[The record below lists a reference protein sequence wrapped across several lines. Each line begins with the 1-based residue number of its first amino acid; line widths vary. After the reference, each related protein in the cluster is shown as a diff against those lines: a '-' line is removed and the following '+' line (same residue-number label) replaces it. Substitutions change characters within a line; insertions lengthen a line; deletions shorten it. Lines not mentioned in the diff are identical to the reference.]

1 MPLIHAC
8 ARTIRQCAANLPDA
22 ISLHSCIAAAGFGTD
37 PDLGALLI
45 QLYGKCGSVDRARS
59 LFESLPRKSALC
71 WNFVIGAYAGNG
83 RGEESLYLFRRMALE
98 GERPD
103 RHTFVRVL
111 GACTNTAQGTAIHR
125 HISSSG
131 LEFDLMLQNS
141 LVALYG
147 RYGRVDL
154 ARSVFQSIPEKSLV
168 SWNAMLTAYARNGHS
183 REAAH
188 AYNEMIFTG
197 IEPNEISFSSVLGSC
212 DDLELGRSIHARTL
226 AEFPAIFFEAMAQ
239 TSIVSF
245 YSRLGRVE
253 IARAFL
259 EETKVAS
266 VAPWNAMISGYAQH
280 GLVREALGAY
290 HSIDLEGLEP
300 NHRTLTTVLGACS
313 SSKDLKTGKMI
324 HSRAVCCGFDKED
337 QALQVA
343 VVNFYGKCGAV
354 ADARR
359 VFDGIAQKSVVVHTA
374 MIGGYAQHGHSLEAL
389 EIYHA
394 MNVPP
399 NRVTYSTVLAAC
411 STLEQGKAIHQRIL
425 ASKLENTGL
434 VLETALVKMYAS
446 FDDCASARG
455 VFDRMERRDLVAW
468 NTMLG
473 GYVQSGRGKEALEL
487 YEDMKMDPD
496 STTLSTLLGA
506 CSLLGDLSSGKIFH
520 ELLIERKMMQ
530 ADAFLCSSLVN
541 MYAKCGSV
549 GTAREVFHAFRVA
562 FGASSVLWNTILAAL
577 AHTGD
582 SSQSLELLLEME
594 LEGVTPDSTTFV
606 CALVACNHAGLLQ
619 RGRVDFARE
628 VVEGMPFE
636 ADAVAW
642 KALLG
647 SSRGSIDLEKAAF
660 AAQRLV
666 EMDEELGQAFVL
678 LSNAFSSDSHVL

>member
-1 MPLIHAC
+1 
-8 ARTIRQCAANLPDA
+8 
-22 ISLHSCIAAAGFGTD
+22 
-37 PDLGALLI
+37 
-45 QLYGKCGSVDRARS
+45 KCGSVDRARS

-83 RGEESLYLFRRMALE
+83 RGDESLYLFRRMALE

-125 HISSSG
+125 HISSSE

-141 LVALYG
+141 LVAMYG
-147 RYGRVDL
+147 RHGRVDL

-168 SWNAMLTAYARNGHS
+168 SWNAMITAYARNGHS

-188 AYNEMIFTG
+188 AYNEMISTG
-197 IEPNEISFSSVLGSC
+197 IEPNQIS
-212 DDLELGRSIHARTL
+212 
-226 AEFPAIFFEAMAQ
+226 
-239 TSIVSF
+239 
-245 YSRLGRVE
+245 
-253 IARAFL
+253 
-259 EETKVAS
+259 
-266 VAPWNAMISGYAQH
+266 
-280 GLVREALGAY
+280 
-290 HSIDLEGLEP
+290 
-300 NHRTLTTVLGACS
+300 TLTTVLGACS
-313 SSKDLKTGKMI
+313 SSRDLKTGKMI
-324 HSRAVCCGFDKED
+324 HSRAICCGFDKED

-343 VVNFYGKCGAV
+343 VVNFYVKCGAV

-374 MIGGYAQHGHSLEAL
+374 MIGGYAQHGHSREAL

-394 MNVPP
+394 MN
-399 NRVTYSTVLAAC
+399 NS
-411 STLEQGKAIHQRIL
+411 
-425 ASKLENTGL
+425 GL
-434 VLETALVKMYAS
+434 VLETALVKMYTS

-455 VFDRMERRDLVAW
+455 VFDRMERRDL
-468 NTMLG
+468 
-473 GYVQSGRGKEALEL
+473 
-487 YEDMKMDPD
+487 MDPD

-520 ELLIERKMMQ
+520 ELRIERKMMQ

-549 GTAREVFHAFRVA
+549 GTAREVFHAFRA
-562 FGASSVLWNTILAAL
+562 GFGASSVLWNTILAAL

-619 RGRVDFARE
+619 RGKLLFQILVLDHSSRPSLEHFLCMADLLGRAGRVDFARE
-628 VVEGMPFE
+628 VVEGE

-678 LSNAFSSDSHVL
+678 LSNAFS

>member
-1 MPLIHAC
+1 
-8 ARTIRQCAANLPDA
+8 ANLPDA

-59 LFESLPRKSALC
+59 LFESLPRKSSLC

-197 IEPNEISFSSVLGSC
+197 IEPNEIS
-212 DDLELGRSIHARTL
+212 
-226 AEFPAIFFEAMAQ
+226 
-239 TSIVSF
+239 
-245 YSRLGRVE
+245 
-253 IARAFL
+253 
-259 EETKVAS
+259 
-266 VAPWNAMISGYAQH
+266 
-280 GLVREALGAY
+280 
-290 HSIDLEGLEP
+290 
-300 NHRTLTTVLGACS
+300 TLTTVLGACS
-313 SSKDLKTGKMI
+313 SSRDLKTGKMI

-337 QALQVA
+337 QVLQVA

-394 MNVPP
+394 MN
-399 NRVTYSTVLAAC
+399 
-411 STLEQGKAIHQRIL
+411 
-425 ASKLENTGL
+425 
-434 VLETALVKMYAS
+434 
-446 FDDCASARG
+446 
-455 VFDRMERRDLVAW
+455 
-468 NTMLG
+468 
-473 GYVQSGRGKEALEL
+473 
-487 YEDMKMDPD
+487 
-496 STTLSTLLGA
+496 
-506 CSLLGDLSSGKIFH
+506 
-520 ELLIERKMMQ
+520 
-530 ADAFLCSSLVN
+530 
-541 MYAKCGSV
+541 
-549 GTAREVFHAFRVA
+549 
-562 FGASSVLWNTILAAL
+562 
-577 AHTGD
+577 
-582 SSQSLELLLEME
+582 

-619 RGRVDFARE
+619 RGKLLFQILVSDHSSRPSLEHFLCMADLLGRAGRVDFARE

-636 ADAVAW
+636 ADTVAW

-678 LSNAFSSDSHVL
+678 LSNAFS

>member
-394 MNVPP
+394 MN
-399 NRVTYSTVLAAC
+399 
-411 STLEQGKAIHQRIL
+411 
-425 ASKLENTGL
+425 
-434 VLETALVKMYAS
+434 
-446 FDDCASARG
+446 
-455 VFDRMERRDLVAW
+455 
-468 NTMLG
+468 
-473 GYVQSGRGKEALEL
+473 
-487 YEDMKMDPD
+487 
-496 STTLSTLLGA
+496 
-506 CSLLGDLSSGKIFH
+506 
-520 ELLIERKMMQ
+520 
-530 ADAFLCSSLVN
+530 
-541 MYAKCGSV
+541 
-549 GTAREVFHAFRVA
+549 
-562 FGASSVLWNTILAAL
+562 
-577 AHTGD
+577 
-582 SSQSLELLLEME
+582 

-619 RGRVDFARE
+619 RGKLLFQILVSDHSSRPSLEHFLCMADLLGRAGRVDFARE

>member
-1 MPLIHAC
+1 M
-8 ARTIRQCAANLPDA
+8 
-22 ISLHSCIAAAGFGTD
+22 IA
-37 PDLGALLI
+37 
-45 QLYGKCGSVDRARS
+45 
-59 LFESLPRKSALC
+59 
-71 WNFVIGAYAGNG
+71 
-83 RGEESLYLFRRMALE
+83 
-98 GERPD
+98 
-103 RHTFVRVL
+103 
-111 GACTNTAQGTAIHR
+111 
-125 HISSSG
+125 
-131 LEFDLMLQNS
+131 
-141 LVALYG
+141 
-147 RYGRVDL
+147 
-154 ARSVFQSIPEKSLV
+154 
-168 SWNAMLTAYARNGHS
+168 
-183 REAAH
+183 
-188 AYNEMIFTG
+188 
-197 IEPNEISFSSVLGSC
+197 
-212 DDLELGRSIHARTL
+212 
-226 AEFPAIFFEAMAQ
+226 
-239 TSIVSF
+239 
-245 YSRLGRVE
+245 
-253 IARAFL
+253 
-259 EETKVAS
+259 
-266 VAPWNAMISGYAQH
+266 GYAQH

-290 HSIDLEGLEP
+290 HSIDLEGQEP

-313 SSKDLKTGKMI
+313 SSRDLKTGKMI
-324 HSRAVCCGFDKED
+324 HSRAICCGFDKED

-343 VVNFYGKCGAV
+343 VVNFYVKCGAV

-374 MIGGYAQHGHSLEAL
+374 MIGGYAQHGHSREAL

-411 STLEQGKAIHQRIL
+411 LTLEQGKAIHQRIL
-425 ASKLENTGL
+425 ASKLENSGL
-434 VLETALVKMYAS
+434 VLETALVKMYTS

-473 GYVQSGRGKEALEL
+473 MSRAVKGKKRWSCMR
-487 YEDMKMDPD
+487 YEDG
-496 STTLSTLLGA
+496 SRLHNSV
-506 CSLLGDLSSGKIFH
+506 
-520 ELLIERKMMQ
+520 
-530 ADAFLCSSLVN
+530 DASRCVFFAGRFVIRSLVN

-549 GTAREVFHAFRVA
+549 GTAREVFHAFRA
-562 FGASSVLWNTILAAL
+562 GFGASSVLWNTILAAL

-619 RGRVDFARE
+619 RGKLLFQILVLDHSSRPSLEHFLCMADLLGRAGRVDFARE
-628 VVEGMPFE
+628 VVEGE